1 MNERRLLLHQK
12 FLSINR
18 VKAAY
23 FNPTNNIKMV
33 YPCIRYSLVGEAV
46 RFAANGRYITRDR
59 YLVTV
64 IDPDPDSQIYKE
76 LEKNPYYSFERMYSA
91 DGLCHFTGS
100 IYF

>member
-1 MNERRLLLHQK
+1 MNNRRLLLHEK
-12 FLSINR
+12 FLSIDR

-23 FNPTNNIKMV
+23 FNPNNNVKMV

-64 IDPDPDSQIYKE
+64 IDPNPDSQIYKE
-76 LEKNPYYSFERMYSA
+76 LEKNPYYSFERMYMS